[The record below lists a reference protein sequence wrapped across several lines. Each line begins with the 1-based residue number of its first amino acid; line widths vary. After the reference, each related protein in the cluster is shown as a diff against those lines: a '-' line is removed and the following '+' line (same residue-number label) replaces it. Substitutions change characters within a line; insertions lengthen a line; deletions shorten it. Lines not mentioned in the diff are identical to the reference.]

1 MKKSLLLLSVLAT
14 LAGAAA
20 AQSSVTMYGVLDAG
34 LNVETP
40 PSSAPGSAGNQYS
53 LASGISTPSRIGFKG
68 SEEFGASLKA
78 LFQLEAGVQLN
89 NGQSTET
96 GTLFNRASW
105 IGLSGDFGMVMLGRQ
120 FTPMYNAVY
129 SIDPFE
135 LGMAG
140 NAGNLMQLG
149 GANAHGA
156 NVIGGSNLLLDNG
169 GGSMTQNS
177 SMRYVSHVDHG
188 FSLEFNYGLGGQPGN
203 FSDAAET
210 GYLINY
216 ENGPL
221 HLLAAYDAV
230 NAVNNSNTFKTKLAG
245 GMIDWSVY
253 GVPLKTSFG
262 YQTNKGADLIG
273 AGIADTTSL
282 LLGLR
287 IPVGRH
293 EVLFSYVH
301 LNDKNSPGYGA
312 SQFALGYTYA
322 LSNRTSFYTSVGEML
337 NKNGADYTLGN
348 ASSNGYGVKAFDLG
362 IRHSF

>member
-1 MKKSLLLLSVLAT
+1 MKKSLILLSALAT
-14 LAGAAA
+14 LAGTAM

-34 LNVETP
+34 LNVESA

-53 LASGISTPSRIGFKG
+53 LASGISTPSQIGFKG

-78 LFQLEAGVQLN
+78 LFQLEAGVQIN

-105 IGLSGDFGMVMLGRQ
+105 IGLSGDFGTVMLGRQ

-149 GANAHGA
+149 GANLKNAA
-156 NVIGGSNLLLDNG
+156 LLGGTNLMLDNG
-169 GGSMTQNS
+169 GGSMLQNN

-216 ENGPL
+216 ENGPV
-221 HLLAAYDAV
+221 HLLLAYDAV
-230 NAVNNSNTFKTKLAG
+230 NAINNSDTFKSTLVG
-245 GMIDWSVY
+245 GNINWTDY
-253 GVPLKTSFG
+253 GVPLKTSIG
-262 YQTNKGADLIG
+262 YQINKGSDLIG
-273 AGIADTTSL
+273 AGNADSTSL

-301 LNDKNSPGYGA
+301 LNDKNGPGYQA
-312 SQFALGYTYA
+312 NQFALGYTYA

-337 NKNGADYTLGN
+337 NKNGADFTLGN
-348 ASSNGYGVKAFDLG
+348 ASNNGYGVKAFDLG
-362 IRHSF
+362 IRHAF

>member
-1 MKKSLLLLSVLAT
+1 MKKSLILLSVLASV
-14 LAGAAA
+14 AGTAF

-40 PSSAPGSAGNQYS
+40 PASTPASAGNQYS

-68 SEEFGASLKA
+68 SEDFGASLKA

-105 IGLSGDFGMVMLGRQ
+105 IGLSGDFGTVMLGRQ

-129 SIDPFE
+129 AIDPFE

-149 GANAHGA
+149 GS
-156 NVIGGSNLLLDNG
+156 NVRGTTLIGGGNLQLDNG
-169 GGSMTQNS
+169 GGSMTQNN

-188 FSLEFNYGLGGQPGN
+188 FSLEFNYGLGEQPGN

-210 GYLINY
+210 GYLVNY

-230 NAVNNSNTFKTKLAG
+230 NAINNSDTFKSKLVGAT
-245 GMIDWSVY
+245 MDWTEY
-253 GVPLKTSFG
+253 GVPFKTSIG
-262 YQTNKGADLIG
+262 YQSNKGADLIG
-273 AGIADTTSL
+273 AGNADTTSL

-287 IPVGRH
+287 IPMGRH

-301 LNDKNSPGYGA
+301 LNDRSSLGYQA
-312 SQFALGYTYA
+312 NQLALGYTYA
-322 LSNRTSFYTSVGEML
+322 LSTRTSFYTSVGEML

-348 ASSNGYGVKAFDLG
+348 ASNNGYGVKAFDLG
-362 IRHSF
+362 IRHAF